1 MINNRF
7 PCQFGKFFILSIEHI
22 FFQISVIKCFLM
34 NWWEKAIP
42 RNTQVWYGR
51 VISEWIL
58 KEKSKITWLKS
69 LLKMK
74 TRPPGVFCGIYLP
87 IWHGR
92 IRDALKENLD
102 FPWFNCWILRCLLLE
117 KSHFLQAQHPIVK
130 YQLTHLVSNDSNDM
144 IIVKGDAIQP
154 HWFCQQGL
162 RTQTS
167 MWMPFVRAIVKTKG
181 NDSLFKRW

>member
-1 MINNRF
+1 
-7 PCQFGKFFILSIEHI
+7 
-22 FFQISVIKCFLM
+22 M
-34 NWWEKAIP
+34 NWWEIGIP

-74 TRPPGVFCGIYLP
+74 TRPPGVFCGIYLT

-130 YQLTHLVSNDSNDM
+130 YQLAHLVSNDSNDM
-144 IIVKGDAIQP
+144 SIVKGDAIQP
-154 HWFCQQGL
+154 HWFCQKGL
-162 RTQTS
+162 QCGCLSSEQSWKR
-167 MWMPFVRAIVKTKG
+167 RATTASLNGGNLNLITELIWYRYQIFDFHFPTKAAQQF
-181 NDSLFKRW
+181 LLKLII